1 MMAAD
6 QQLLYM
12 TVSETN
18 RGGGSDD
25 GDDADD
31 GRKSNVNRARDTAID
46 FADVVR
52 RRAFL
57 PWRAIG

>member
-1 MMAAD
+1 MAAD

-18 RGGGSDD
+18 RGGGSGG

-31 GRKSNVNRARDTAID
+31 ISKSNVNKARDAAVD